1 MQKLVYE
8 NNTEVCHITI
18 NELICEELEHATDD
32 YISVL
37 KQITNLNVS
46 LACSGAHMLDAK
58 REGLNDV
65 LTSLNKF
72 GFKLAVI
79 WAEGAWPTDDLDS
92 DLLACAKEW
101 NMGPKWMAA
110 GHILVRKNK
119 PYPQFHN
126 QCIVINLAECGK
138 GDDGFV
144 LNSTGDANNWT
155 ANNWTMSEEHL
166 HDDYTPVWV
175 DGKIEK
181 IQHDE
186 ITRNIDN
193 KNVFDMAMR
202 AALNNETRI
211 HNLPFNIR
219 NKKECCY
226 PEDDIKWAETSIF
239 KDLDMMDEEDRL
251 DWLYDIADNYPDKK
265 SLFEFKVMREQV
277 LYITNTESVPS
288 ILDQQLQVIVC
299 PCSGLHQFKYIANN
313 IDTMEK
319 VLWTDFSPY
328 AVAWTKIVVNEWN
341 GLDYDSFYNANFSR
355 INYNGGIIYSKPM
368 VDKFINSFSSTE
380 EWLEI
385 WNKIKDLEHCY
396 HNFNLINEWKKVIPL
411 IGQHKNVMLQ
421 CSNIY
426 AYEANYLNKGIVTTQ
441 AVIEYITEALGV
453 SNKVILNGDANGTFY
468 DRVNIGRRKW
478 V

>member
-1 MQKLVYE
+1 MYQLTLNE
-8 NNTEVCHITI
+8 RIDICHISTD
-18 NELICEELEHATDD
+18 ELISDELENATDD

-37 KQITNLNVS
+37 KHTTNLGLYLS
-46 LACSGAHMLDAK
+46 TEGANI
-58 REGLNDV
+58 LNIRQEKLNEV
-65 LTSLNKF
+65 LTTLTTF

-101 NMGPKWMAA
+101 NMGHKWMTA

-144 LNSTGDANNWT
+144 LNSTGN

-175 DGKIEK
+175 DGKIKK

-226 PEDDIKWAETSIF
+226 PEDDIEWAETSIF

-288 ILDQQLQVIVC
+288 VLDQQLQVIVC

-313 IDTMEK
+313 INTMEK

-328 AVAWTKIVVNEWN
+328 AVAWTKIVVTEWN

-355 INYNGGIIYSKPM
+355 INYNEGIVYEKPM
-368 VDKFINSFSSTE
+368 VDKFINSFGSTE

-385 WNKIKDLEHCY
+385 WNKIKALEHCY
-396 HNFNLINEWKKVIPL
+396 NNFNLITEWQKIIPL
-411 IGQHKNVMLQ
+411 LGKDKNVMLQ

-426 AYEANYLNKGIVTTQ
+426 AYEANYLNKGTTTTK
-441 AVIEYITEALGV
+441 AVIDYITEALAV
-453 SNKVILNGDANGTFY
+453 SNKLIFNGDANGDLY
-468 DRVNIGRRKW
+468 ERVNMGRRKW
-478 V
+478 I